1 MQTRASSMMS
11 TGRSGPANSATTPR
25 SCDTVPPFMNSRG
38 GSLARAGTD
47 TTCHPPLRQGECNA
61 SVAPGERRE
70 FRGCQ
75 RGRETADVGRSHAE
89 AERQAAHEPTLDL
102 QPPGPALRLPP
113 DPDHRGDAPP
123 SHARLER
130 QRIGIVA
137 GEPRTHATQGGGAAE
152 EDVFGRA
159 GYGYFL

>member
-47 TTCHPPLRQGECNA
+47 TTCPPPLRQGECNA
-61 SVAPGERRE
+61 SVAAGERRE
-70 FRGCQ
+70 FRDCQ

-89 AERQAAHEPTLDL
+89 AKRQTAHEPTLDL
-102 QPPGPALRLPP
+102 EPRGLAIELRRGP
-113 DPDHRGDAPP
+113 DPRGDAPP
-123 SHARLER
+123 SPARLER
-130 QRIGIVA
+130 QRVGLVA